1 MGNGAI
7 LISEV
12 GERASDEFVAAIFSS
27 EFAPDFSLQPAS
39 ESLFVPR
46 GSQVRSSRIGCYKTK
61 IRQLP
66 LWRKK

>member
-12 GERASDEFVAAIFSS
+12 GERASDEFVAATFSS
-27 EFAPDFSLQPAS
+27 AFAPDFSLKPAS

-46 GSQVRSSRIGCYKTK
+46 GSQVTDVMTMAPVFKV
-61 IRQLP
+61 P
-66 LWRKK
+66 